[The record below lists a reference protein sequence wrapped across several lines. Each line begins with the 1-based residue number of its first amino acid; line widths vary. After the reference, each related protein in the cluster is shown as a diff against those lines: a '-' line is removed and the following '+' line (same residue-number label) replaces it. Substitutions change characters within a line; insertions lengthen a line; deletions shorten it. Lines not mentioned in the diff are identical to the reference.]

1 MAARGKSREARSTR
15 RCRPWLPA
23 STMSPGRWRSAG
35 EPGKVAG
42 MKTMRRTTRSLIG
55 LVGEHSRMRSGVGSR
70 PATTWRRPQR
80 PDGRSRPSTPPP
92 WTLLPSSR
100 ACGAG
105 SPMVRSDIVRRPRRR
120 PPPLPPPP
128 PVLRCRWRP
137 LRDRASE
144 PGEHLEAALRPTAR
158 PLRRR
163 WPARGSDARQRTR
176 TPTVPAPAQ
185 APAQAPAPAAG
196 ELGSRP
202 PSRRTCCSSSGAG
215 FGRRSRRRERLRG
228 WRTTW

>member
-23 STMSPGRWRSAG
+23 STMSPGRWRSAW
-35 EPGKVAG
+35 EPGQVVW

-80 PDGRSRPSTPPP
+80 PDGRSRPPTPPP

-105 SPMVRSDIVRRPRRR
+105 SPMVRSDTARGPRRR
-120 PPPLPPPP
+120 QPPLPRP
-128 PVLRCRWRP
+128 PVLRSRWRP
-137 LRDRASE
+137 LRDRASGL
-144 PGEHLEAALRPTAR
+144 GEHLEAALRPTTR

-163 WPARGSDARQRTR
+163 SPAQGSDERQRPR
-176 TPTVPAPAQ
+176 TPTEPAQ
-185 APAQAPAPAAG
+185 AQAQAQAPAPAAG

-202 PSRRTCCSSSGAG
+202 PLRRTCCSSSGAV
-215 FGRRSRRRERLRG
+215 FGGRSRRLEGLRH